1 VKETST
7 DEEYTFWWVY
17 EQLELILS
25 WQLTKHELKLFRQVQ
40 HLRLQQNQEV
50 SLLQNS
56 KLRNFYDPIY
66 IHDLREVR
74 GGGNSSSVDL
84 GDISGTMTL
93 VGLFAGAWA
102 FIAFT
107 PWILMIIGGATGTW
121 IGQKI
126 AGKTIDEVNE
136 GPSNSKAG
144 AIILVLMMLGGGF
157 GFVKG
162 DEIKKGFDAPSDTPT
177 EVRKANRSL

>member
-1 VKETST
+1 MATYKARIKTVPTGSAFEVTTESGCIST
-7 DEEYTFWWVY
+7 AR
-17 EQLELILS
+17 EQIE
-25 WQLTKHELKLFRQVQ
+25 KL
-40 HLRLQQNQEV
+40 
-50 SLLQNS
+50 
-56 KLRNFYDPIY
+56 YDPIY

-84 GDISGTMTL
+84 GDISGTMIL

-107 PWILMIIGGATGTW
+107 PWILMTIGGATGTW

-162 DEIKKGFDAPSDTPT
+162 DEIKKGFDAPSETT
-177 EVRKANRSL
+177 SEVRKLLTSKVS